1 MTKIEARDDPEYLRE
16 LCRQALH
23 ALETPG
29 DFSTEEFFDQT
40 ALRYIRNAEKG
51 SDNATTQEDKP

>member
-29 DFSTEEFFDQT
+29 DFSTEEFFDKFPG
-40 ALRYIRNAEKG
+40 E
-51 SDNATTQEDKP
+51 S

>member
-29 DFSTEEFFDQT
+29 DFSTEEFFGLMRDLESAGYNEETEDDQ
-40 ALRYIRNAEKG
+40 
-51 SDNATTQEDKP
+51 D